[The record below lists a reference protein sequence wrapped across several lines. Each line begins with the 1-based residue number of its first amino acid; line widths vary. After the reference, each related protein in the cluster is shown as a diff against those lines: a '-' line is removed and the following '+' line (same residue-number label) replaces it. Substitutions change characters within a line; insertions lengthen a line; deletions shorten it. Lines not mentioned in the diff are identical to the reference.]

1 MTTDNDVTVVI
12 PAHPAR
18 ARNGMLMRALLS
30 VATQTHPAA
39 AISVAMDVHREGAA
53 KTRQRALEAART
65 PWVAFLDSDDM
76 FKPQHLRRML
86 THADETGADFV
97 YSWFEVLGGA
107 DPFPS
112 THFTNDWN
120 PDDPIETTVTT
131 LVRTDLAKQVGF
143 QALDRGETNSGED
156 RFFTLGCM
164 NAGAHISHLKEKTWY
179 YAHHG
184 MNTSGLPGKGD
195 AR

>member
-1 MTTDNDVTVVI
+1 MTNESDITVVI

-18 ARNGMLMRALLS
+18 ARNGMLLRALNS
-30 VATQTHPAA
+30 VLVQTYPAA
-39 AISVAMDVHREGAA
+39 AVSVAMDVHREGAA
-53 KTRQRALEAART
+53 ATRQRALAAAQT
-65 PWVAFLDSDDM
+65 PWVAFLDSDDF
-76 FKPQHLRRML
+76 FKPQHLERMIK
-86 THADETGADFV
+86 HAQETGADFV
-97 YSWFEVLGGA
+97 YSWFEVLGGN

-131 LVRTDLAKQVGF
+131 LVRTGLAKQVGF
-143 QALDRGETNSGED
+143 KALDRGEINSGED
-156 RFFTLGCM
+156 RYFTLGCM
-164 NAGAHISHLKEKTWY
+164 EAGAIISHLKEKTWF

-184 MNTSGLPGKGD
+184 ANTSGLPTKGD